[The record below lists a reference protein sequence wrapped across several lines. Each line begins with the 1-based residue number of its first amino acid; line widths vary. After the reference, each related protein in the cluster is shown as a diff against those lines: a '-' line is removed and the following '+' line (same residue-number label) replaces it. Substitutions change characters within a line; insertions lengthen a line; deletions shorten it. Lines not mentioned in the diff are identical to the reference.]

1 MMNKEQKK
9 VIILSAIRQKA
20 EENLRKSE
28 EKYRRIFEN
37 VQDGYFEVDMDGTIL
52 EVSPSIEMISN
63 GQYKREDLIGKSMID
78 FYAKPEERNA
88 YMALL
93 QQKGKVVDYEV
104 SLRNRDGSF
113 LPCAFSAKISFD
125 SQGKPEKLIGSIRN
139 ISARKLIELELIAS
153 KNKAEESSRLKSAF
167 LTNMSHEIRTPMN
180 AIMGFTDLLI
190 DSDCEEKDRYATIVH
205 QGSNQLL
212 NLIDNVVL
220 LSRMQSEKL
229 PVNIS
234 EFKPADLVDTVY
246 QMFNLP
252 EFRMNLFLIVSIP
265 ENAENLVIKSDK
277 DKISKVLI
285 NLVSNAVKY
294 TKEGCVEIGFSV
306 SGNRIEFFVKDT
318 GIGISETDQEKIF
331 DAFYRGPQV
340 LRAAIR
346 GTGLGL
352 NIAKTLVELLGGDI
366 GVLSSPDNG
375 SRFHF
380 SVPLVE

>member
-1 MMNKEQKK
+1 
-9 VIILSAIRQKA
+9 
-20 EENLRKSE
+20 
-28 EKYRRIFEN
+28 
-37 VQDGYFEVDMDGTIL
+37 
-52 EVSPSIEMISN
+52 
-63 GQYKREDLIGKSMID
+63 
-78 FYAKPEERNA
+78 
-88 YMALL
+88 
-93 QQKGKVVDYEV
+93 
-104 SLRNRDGSF
+104 
-113 LPCAFSAKISFD
+113 
-125 SQGKPEKLIGSIRN
+125 
-139 ISARKLIELELIAS
+139 
-153 KNKAEESSRLKSAF
+153 
-167 LTNMSHEIRTPMN
+167 
-180 AIMGFTDLLI
+180 
-190 DSDCEEKDRYATIVH
+190 
-205 QGSNQLL
+205 
-212 NLIDNVVL
+212 
-220 LSRMQSEKL
+220 
-229 PVNIS
+229 
-234 EFKPADLVDTVY
+234 
-246 QMFNLP
+246 
-252 EFRMNLFLIVSIP
+252 MNLFLIVSIP

-294 TKEGCVEIGFSV
+294 TKEGSVEIGFSV